1 MKFGLLDYNYGIR
14 QYRIETN
21 FGDEI
26 QSIAASYFLPKID
39 YFIDRE
45 LISSNHFDKN
55 EKIKIIM
62 NGWWMHDSN
71 QWPPAQNIEPLL
83 ISIHFADK
91 KEFLKNLFSKENIY
105 YLSGGE
111 LPCRC

>member
-83 ISIHFADK
+83 ISRQKRIF
-91 KEFLKNLFSKENIY
+91 KESFFKRKYLLFI
-105 YLSGGE
+105 GGGTH
-111 LPCRC
+111 P